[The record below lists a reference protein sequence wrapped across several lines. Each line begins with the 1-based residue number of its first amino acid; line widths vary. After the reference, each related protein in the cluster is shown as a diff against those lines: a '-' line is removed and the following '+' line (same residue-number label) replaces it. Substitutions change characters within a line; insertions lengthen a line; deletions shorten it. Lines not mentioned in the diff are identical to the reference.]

1 MMIKEAEKKITV
13 SKALAPRKV
22 ITAKRGRRKVIRA
35 KRHEP
40 KASAIG
46 LLKKKK
52 YISEID
58 KDDVNNIL
66 AGVEYVEDLYKFYKL
81 EEISSPIGDYMDQQ
95 TEIDVHRRLALVEW
109 LIGVHPPKV
118 KILVPSL
125 VKGPIR
131 DLFLAVHI
139 VDRYLELNL
148 VALKDLLLLGL
159 SVMLIAG
166 KYEEDYPP
174 AVEEYVTISFGRYN
188 REQILGME
196 KLILEDL
203 GWSLTVPTTYH
214 FLVRFIKA
222 AGADNEM
229 ENLVFFMAEVGLM
242 QYEITR
248 YCPSMFAASAIY
260 AAKLHLK
267 MTPVWNETLEFH
279 TGYSEPEV
287 TECAQKLLSFHS
299 EAVDHHRI
307 AYWSYM
313 SRART
318 MQLYY
323 NQGI

>member
-1 MMIKEAEKKITV
+1 MMMIQKAEKKIT
-13 SKALAPRKV
+13 ALRPRKV
-22 ITAKRGRRKVIRA
+22 ITANRGWRKVIAARRS
-35 KRHEP
+35 KPEE
-40 KASAIG
+40 SVIG

-52 YISEID
+52 SVIVSEID

-66 AGVEYVEDLYKFYKL
+66 AGVEYVEDLYEFYRL

-95 TEIDVHRRLALVEW
+95 TEIDVHRRRALVEW
-109 LIGVHPPKV
+109 LIGVQYTLK
-118 KILVPSL
+118 VPSE
-125 VKGPIR
+125 V
-131 DLFLAVHI
+131 LFLAVHI

-148 VALKDLLLLGL
+148 VLPKDLLLLGL
-159 SVMLIAG
+159 SAMLIAA

-174 AVEEYVTISFGRYN
+174 AVEEYVTVASGRYN

-196 KLILEDL
+196 KLLLEDL
-203 GWSLTVPTTYH
+203 GWSLTVPTAYH

-222 AGADNEM
+222 AGADKEM
-229 ENLVFFMAEVGLM
+229 ENLVFFMAELGLM

-248 YCPSMFAASAIY
+248 YCPSMFAASAVY
-260 AAKLHLK
+260 AAKLHLE

-299 EAVDHHRI
+299 EEVDHPRI
-307 AYWSYM
+307 AYWNYV

-318 MQLYY
+318 F
-323 NQGI
+323 